1 MKRSRELAAVGAAMV
16 LAATLVAAGPASG
29 AEGQGRRMVPAG
41 QWGQL
46 SGIGALA

>member
-29 AEGQGRRMVPAG
+29 RKVKAVEWFPPG
-41 QWGQL
+41 
-46 SGIGALA
+46 SGVN